1 MIIPTELR
9 DKLFARRT
17 KGISFVETLLQLFS
31 LIESKALDK
40 LVLDGTLSTEERD
53 ELISTARSARRTY
66 NYLLKLREANED
78 NMDRLLNF

>member
-17 KGISFVETLLQLFS
+17 KGISFLETLHELFS
-31 LIESKALDK
+31 LIEEKSVDK
-40 LVLDGTLSTEERD
+40 LVLDATLSVEEKD
-53 ELISTARSARRTY
+53 ELINTARSARRTY
-66 NYLLKLREANED
+66 NYLYKLRHANED